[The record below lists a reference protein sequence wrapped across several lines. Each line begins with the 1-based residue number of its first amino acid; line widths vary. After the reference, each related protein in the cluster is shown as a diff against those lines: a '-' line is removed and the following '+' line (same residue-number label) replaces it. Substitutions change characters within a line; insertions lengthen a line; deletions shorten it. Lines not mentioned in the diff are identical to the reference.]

1 MPEFNIED
9 VKSVVVGAV
18 EEKTGALAAQLDE
31 VKNELADLEAKS
43 QAPVQIEVSE
53 VKFDKELLNAKL
65 RDVFTD
71 GAKDTKLEDIDCKG
85 LAIGGTG
92 GESLAIDEELGR
104 RVIEKAREQVAILGL
119 IGSKS
124 VGSVDYREMVLRN
137 YPGVAKGTEQIA
149 GTNWAATGTQT
160 YEEIVMNVGKQYAKP
175 FISDEAINDPHIDL
189 MSHLT
194 SLLADEM
201 SRRWAQQVLAGD
213 GTTGNLR
220 GMLSSNR
227 LDAALTASGES
238 YKAVDTRDND
248 FYFAVASGV
257 DGDLGA
263 DSAAIMDTLIDVTV
277 ALQTAFHA
285 NAKWVM
291 NRRTLGAIRKLR
303 DSENRPLIK
312 FEESAFNLLGYP
324 VVVEDYMPD
333 YNVADAAGIM
343 FGDLERAYCL
353 VDIDDK
359 FLVDPYSLDGAVQ
372 LKQTSRKGELVQ
384 NNDAIVVLVST
395 DGVA

>member
-1 MPEFNIED
+1 
-9 VKSVVVGAV
+9 
-18 EEKTGALAAQLDE
+18 
-31 VKNELADLEAKS
+31 
-43 QAPVQIEVSE
+43 
-53 VKFDKELLNAKL
+53 
-65 RDVFTD
+65 
-71 GAKDTKLEDIDCKG
+71 
-85 LAIGGTG
+85 
-92 GESLAIDEELGR
+92 
-104 RVIEKAREQVAILGL
+104 
-119 IGSKS
+119 
-124 VGSVDYREMVLRN
+124 
-137 YPGVAKGTEQIA
+137 
-149 GTNWAATGTQT
+149 
-160 YEEIVMNVGKQYAKP
+160 
-175 FISDEAINDPHIDL
+175 
-189 MSHLT
+189 
-194 SLLADEM
+194 
-201 SRRWAQQVLAGD
+201 
-213 GTTGNLR
+213 
-220 GMLSSNR
+220 
-227 LDAALTASGES
+227 
-238 YKAVDTRDND
+238 
-248 FYFAVASGV
+248 
-257 DGDLGA
+257 
-263 DSAAIMDTLIDVTV
+263 MDTLIDVTV